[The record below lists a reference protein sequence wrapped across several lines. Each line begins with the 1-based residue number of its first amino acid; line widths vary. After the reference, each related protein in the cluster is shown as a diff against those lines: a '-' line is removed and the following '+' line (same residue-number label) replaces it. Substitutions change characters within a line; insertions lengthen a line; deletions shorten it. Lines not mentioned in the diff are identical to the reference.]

1 MRARGRLRSGRSRQL
16 PGLRRA
22 LSRLLFQRGLGPH
35 RDRARQLP
43 PCHEGADLHRPRDGD
58 LPFLLRV
65 WPATERR
72 GLRLSQPMRKRPLR
86 PDERLRNLRGR
97 RSHERLDLHDDQ
109 RVPDRELLPRWDVH
123 RRKRDRAR
131 VRRAA
136 LQPAGDAGGRV
147 CRRSHLRGDVT
158 AQAAGDVRGSARCR
172 ATLRARWL
180 QRERLRRRQHLLDA
194 HGRNVHG
201 DRRRGDLAAASAGRR
216 LHHSE
221 YLPNSLVVQ
230 VGYLRTARLHQLSR
244 KRPGRRRHLTVKLAA
259 LLLAAAALGC
269 DTTTTVCGGIAT
281 CYSTQA
287 SRCGNAQGC
296 TSTPVCMTDPS
307 FGQDCALAT
316 TQDDC
321 LVNVTAKFCVW
332 SNGVCSGPCT
342 QALDMA
348 TCQSTPTCT
357 WSTCSG
363 TPKPCS
369 AYSVASCPTSDVG
382 GCSVMTFQNG
392 RLFE

>member
-1 MRARGRLRSGRSRQL
+1 M
-16 PGLRRA
+16 
-22 LSRLLFQRGLGPH
+22 
-35 RDRARQLP
+35 
-43 PCHEGADLHRPRDGD
+43 
-58 LPFLLRV
+58 
-65 WPATERR
+65 
-72 GLRLSQPMRKRPLR
+72 
-86 PDERLRNLRGR
+86 
-97 RSHERLDLHDDQ
+97 
-109 RVPDRELLPRWDVH
+109 
-123 RRKRDRAR
+123 
-131 VRRAA
+131 
-136 LQPAGDAGGRV
+136 
-147 CRRSHLRGDVT
+147 
-158 AQAAGDVRGSARCR
+158 
-172 ATLRARWL
+172 
-180 QRERLRRRQHLLDA
+180 
-194 HGRNVHG
+194 
-201 DRRRGDLAAASAGRR
+201 
-216 LHHSE
+216 
-221 YLPNSLVVQ
+221 
-230 VGYLRTARLHQLSR
+230 
-244 KRPGRRRHLTVKLAA
+244 KLAA
-259 LLLAAAALGC
+259 LLLAVAALGC

-287 SRCGNAQGC
+287 SRCGNPQGC

-357 WSTCSG
+357 WSACSG

-369 AYSVASCPTSDVG
+369 AYSVASCPTSDLG